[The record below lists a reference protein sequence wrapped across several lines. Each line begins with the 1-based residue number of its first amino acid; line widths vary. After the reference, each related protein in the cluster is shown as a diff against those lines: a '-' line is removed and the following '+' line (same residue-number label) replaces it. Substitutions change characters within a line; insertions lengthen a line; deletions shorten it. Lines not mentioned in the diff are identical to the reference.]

1 MDSYKDRIIEKFK
14 QVSESNKGSVATL
27 NKRIDEVNSKV
38 FRLNDVSAHIQKDN
52 AVLVGRLESLSAKL
66 GEINSDIH
74 FATQAATLEKRQ
86 QLLDI

>member
-14 QVSESNKGSVATL
+14 QVSESYIGSVATL

-74 FATQAATLEKRQ
+74 LATQAATLEKRQ